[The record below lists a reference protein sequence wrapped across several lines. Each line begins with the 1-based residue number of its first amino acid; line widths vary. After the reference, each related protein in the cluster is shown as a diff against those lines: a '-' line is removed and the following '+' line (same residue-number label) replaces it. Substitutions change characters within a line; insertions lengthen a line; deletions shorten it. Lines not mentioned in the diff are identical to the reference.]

1 MCPDRGSRCTKA
13 GRVTRVPQRNS
24 SISDPGETQAAPER
38 AFLPHVEGLRAV
50 AVLAVLW
57 YHVGL
62 PGMPG
67 GFVGVDIF
75 FVISGFLITG
85 LLLRERETTGR
96 ISLRHF
102 YSRRL
107 RRILPA
113 VLATIVATTAIAALV
128 LAPLQVPG
136 IALDG
141 AAAALSLGNVR
152 FALESA
158 DYFSASEPSPFRH
171 LWSLGVEEQ
180 FYLVWPALLAVALR
194 VSRSRQSVGAVVGG
208 LAIASFGFGLW
219 LTDLFAPWAFY
230 SLPSRLW
237 ELALGAFIA
246 FCAAWIARRPAP
258 VLFVVGCLGAV
269 LVGAAVVMIDGST
282 PYPGLAA
289 LLPTLGAAALIV
301 GGGVGPVGWIL
312 TRPPVRFIGRISY
325 SLYLWHWPILLLP
338 ALATANS
345 LPLELRLALGGAS
358 IVVAAASWRFI
369 EEPFRRGWQW
379 AGHPRLVVVTTLST
393 AVAVAALAIGIGDF
407 SLGRLAPVGVASAAA
422 VAVASA
428 PGSAVPGGDSSPQ
441 VSASGPPVAS
451 AAGSPAAAD
460 PLASGGPGSSPGGS
474 GPAPT
479 IEPSVE
485 PTPAPTPAPTLEPTP
500 VPNPWPL
507 PPNLRPTLAAAAKD
521 KERIIADG
529 CFMSLRGSR
538 PPNCVYG
545 DPEGLFTVALVGDS
559 HAAHWF
565 PAVQGIANARGWRL
579 LVFVKAS
586 CVFVDLPIYS
596 PLLKR
601 QYTECEAWR
610 PNVVDLLIKVK
621 PDLTIVSSDRWL
633 PTSVSRDA
641 DPTRQGD
648 AMARLLNQIPGAIA
662 IIADTPASRVDVPIC
677 LSQNPADITR
687 CATTRVVAF
696 GRQQAVRE
704 RVAAL
709 AANATFVDL
718 SDAICPAEPC
728 QAVVAGMIVQRDD
741 HHLTATFATSLAGVL
756 EAALPIPR

>member
-1 MCPDRGSRCTKA
+1 MCPDRGSRCTNA

-24 SISDPGETQAAPER
+24 SISDPGETQTTER

-85 LLLRERETTGR
+85 LLLREREATGR

-113 VLATIVATTAIAALV
+113 VLATIVATVAVAALV

-141 AAAALSLGNVR
+141 AASALSLGNVR

-180 FYLVWPALLAVALR
+180 FYLVWPALLAVALTAIE
-194 VSRSRQSVGAVVGG
+194 SRRSVGVAVGG

-246 FCAAWIARRPAP
+246 FSAAWIARRPAR
-258 VLFVVGCLGAV
+258 VLLVVGCLGAG

-289 LLPTLGAAALIV
+289 LLPTLGAAGLIV
-301 GGGVGPVGWIL
+301 GGGAGPVGWIL
-312 TRPPVRFIGRISY
+312 TRPPVRLIGRISY
-325 SLYLWHWPILLLP
+325 SLYLWHWPILVLP
-338 ALATANS
+338 ALATAVAP
-345 LPLELRLALGGAS
+345 PLELRLALGGAS

-393 AVAVAALAIGIGDF
+393 AVAVAVLSIGIGDF
-407 SLGRLAPVGVASAAA
+407 SLGRFAPVGVAAATP
-422 VAVASA
+422 VASA
-428 PGSAVPGGDSSPQ
+428 PGSVLPGGDSRPQ
-441 VSASGPPVAS
+441 VSVSGPSAAS
-451 AAGSPAAAD
+451 AAGSPAAPV
-460 PLASGGPGSSPGGS
+460 PLATGGPGGLPGGS
-474 GPAPT
+474 GAPPT

-485 PTPAPTPAPTLEPTP
+485 PAPDPTPDPTP
-500 VPNPWPL
+500 VPNPWPI
-507 PPNLRPTLAAAAKD
+507 PTNLRPTLATAAKD

-538 PPNCVYG
+538 PPDCVYG
-545 DPEGLFTVALVGDS
+545 DPDGRYTVALVGDS

-565 PAVQGIANARGWRL
+565 PAVEAIANARGWRL

-610 PNVVDLLIKVK
+610 PNVVDRLIEVK

-633 PTSVSRDA
+633 PTSVTRDA
-641 DPTRQGD
+641 DPTRQGE

-662 IIADTPASRVDVPIC
+662 IIADTPASRFDVPIC
-677 LSQNPADITR
+677 LSQNPADITL

-709 AANATFVDL
+709 AANATLVDL
-718 SDAICPAEPC
+718 SNVICPADPC

-756 EAALPIPR
+756 EVALPILR